1 MYSTLFFREFME
13 QQQLQSPA
21 MKNAPAFYRNL
32 EQQLDVS
39 RKEHALHFAKPR
51 WPDSVHDFTSGD
63 MLSLNRS
70 GRLREAFATEL
81 KSNPDAR
88 VGSSGGRVQYGNYEY
103 LINTEKEIAAFY
115 KAETA
120 MIVHSSFLANV
131 AVLSSIALPGDAYV
145 YDELIHA
152 SMHEGMAVSKATHKL
167 PFKHSDP
174 DSLRDILTQ
183 LKETNPEFKTGSKSV
198 IILVESVYSM
208 DGDIVPL
215 KELVELVKEEFPLGN
230 AQFVI
235 DEVHSTGTI
244 GPNGVGLTS
253 LLGLE
258 DDIAIRV
265 HGCGKA
271 LGSTGG
277 EQLTSLLLLGISD
290 LCVFCRNNSLQKD
303 CTHHDA
309 KSRTLYRI

>member
-1 MYSTLFFREFME
+1 ME
-13 QQQLQSPA
+13 QQQHQAPA
-21 MKNAPAFYRNL
+21 MKNAPALYRNL
-32 EQQLDVS
+32 EQQLDAS

-70 GRLREAFATEL
+70 GCLREAFVTEL

-174 DSLRDILTQ
+174 ESLRDIFASLT
-183 LKETNPEFKTGSKSV
+183 
-198 IILVESVYSM
+198 
-208 DGDIVPL
+208 
-215 KELVELVKEEFPLGN
+215 
-230 AQFVI
+230 
-235 DEVHSTGTI
+235 
-244 GPNGVGLTS
+244 
-253 LLGLE
+253 
-258 DDIAIRV
+258 
-265 HGCGKA
+265 C
-271 LGSTGG
+271 
-277 EQLTSLLLLGISD
+277 
-290 LCVFCRNNSLQKD
+290 NSLYTSPSIKRETPYCQ
-303 CTHHDA
+303 
-309 KSRTLYRI
+309 L